1 MINYMIKFLRAS
13 FPLLLIFL
21 TLSFTEVEHN
31 DAPYELLGTWEYEA
45 PSIGLKY
52 QKGSLEF
59 SYEED
64 VLNGNVIFWNR
75 VIPMRDL
82 IYKDNKVR
90 AHIVLEG
97 EQIDIFLKFELDSF
111 QGTVSHPQGYIR
123 ISGNKIIN

>member
-1 MINYMIKFLRAS
+1 
-13 FPLLLIFL
+13 
-21 TLSFTEVEHN
+21 
-31 DAPYELLGTWEYEA
+31 
-45 PSIGLKY
+45 
-52 QKGSLEF
+52 
-59 SYEED
+59 
-64 VLNGNVIFWNR
+64 
-75 VIPMRDL
+75 MRDL

>member
-1 MINYMIKFLRAS
+1 MRKFLRTS

-21 TLSFTEVEHN
+21 TLGFTEVERN
-31 DAPYELLGTWEYEA
+31 ENPYEILGSWEYEA

-64 VLNGNVIFWNR
+64 VLNGKVIFWNR
-75 VIPMRDL
+75 VIPMKDL
-82 IYKDNKVR
+82 IYEDNKVR
-90 AHIVLEG
+90 AHIVMEG

-123 ISGNKIIN
+123 ISGSKVTS